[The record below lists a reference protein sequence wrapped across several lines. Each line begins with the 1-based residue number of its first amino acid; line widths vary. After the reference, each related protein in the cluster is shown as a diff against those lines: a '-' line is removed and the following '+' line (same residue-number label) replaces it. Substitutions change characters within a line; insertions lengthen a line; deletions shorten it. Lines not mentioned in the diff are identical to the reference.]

1 MAGSDFDVVVVG
13 GGFSGLAAA
22 RALVAA
28 GLNVTLLEASGRVGG
43 RVDRGEVLPG
53 VGVDLGGTWAGP
65 TQERVLAWAAE
76 LGVPTVAQHTA
87 GRNQVE
93 LEGKVSSYSGT
104 IPNIGLLPLI
114 DMGRMQLSIGRAAK
128 RVDPAAPWQAAKARE
143 LDAITLGQWLRDK
156 RHGAKA
162 RALLGV
168 ACKTIWG
175 AEADEL
181 SMLYVLSYIAGAGGL
196 DPLLDAEGGAQ
207 DRLFEGGSLL
217 IAERAASE
225 LGDCVRLGCAVER
238 VTWDEDGVTVSSS
251 APGGAV
257 EIRSDHLVVA
267 LPPAARQSIRF
278 DPVLPEP
285 AAAVGWRMGA
295 LTKVFAAYDEPF
307 WRADGLSGETL
318 SDSALASMTF
328 DVSPAA
334 GNTGVIVGFVG
345 GADARTYAA
354 LGAEQRRESVLE
366 GFARLFG
373 PKALKPAG
381 WIEREWSIQ
390 PWLGGGPVAFAP
402 PRTLTEQGSGLVDP
416 VGRIHWAGTET
427 SPRWAGYIDGAIR
440 SGERAATEVAE
451 RL

>member
-217 IAERAASE
+217 MA
-225 LGDCVRLGCAVER
+225 
-238 VTWDEDGVTVSSS
+238 
-251 APGGAV
+251 
-257 EIRSDHLVVA
+257 
-267 LPPAARQSIRF
+267 
-278 DPVLPEP
+278 
-285 AAAVGWRMGA
+285 
-295 LTKVFAAYDEPF
+295 
-307 WRADGLSGETL
+307 
-318 SDSALASMTF
+318 
-328 DVSPAA
+328 
-334 GNTGVIVGFVG
+334 
-345 GADARTYAA
+345 
-354 LGAEQRRESVLE
+354 
-366 GFARLFG
+366 
-373 PKALKPAG
+373 
-381 WIEREWSIQ
+381 
-390 PWLGGGPVAFAP
+390 
-402 PRTLTEQGSGLVDP
+402 
-416 VGRIHWAGTET
+416 
-427 SPRWAGYIDGAIR
+427 
-440 SGERAATEVAE
+440 
-451 RL
+451 